1 MLPHSSRQKVVFL
14 GEQSV
19 GKTSIINR
27 FINDQFDESQRVMNV
42 VWKSIVSLIFII
54 DIIAYIFLLYLA
66 IAKNSIQKID
76 KYRKMLSYFKLNEV
90 SLCRLE
96 WFDFLKKIFR
106 VFAVLSIVIQIE
118 LKSVEVDHET
128 KQTE

>member
-1 MLPHSSRQKVVFL
+1 MEKEKYANYD
-14 GEQSV
+14 GYW
-19 GKTSIINR
+19 
-27 FINDQFDESQRVMNV
+27 ESQRVMNV

-96 WFDFLKKIFR
+96 WFDFLKKSFR
-106 VFAVLSIVIQIE
+106 VSAILSIVIQIE